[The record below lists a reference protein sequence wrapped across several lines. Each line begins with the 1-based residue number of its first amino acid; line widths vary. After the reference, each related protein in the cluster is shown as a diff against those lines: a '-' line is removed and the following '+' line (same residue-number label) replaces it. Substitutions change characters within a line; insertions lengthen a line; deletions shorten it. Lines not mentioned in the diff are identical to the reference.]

1 MAEYRFLLVEDQES
15 VRKSLVAMLDSFD
28 VDIIEASNGKEGVEV
43 LAKDPAFD
51 LIITDIDMPQMDGI
65 EFCTWLKAESVTQ
78 AIPIIIVSSFDSD
91 IEIDRGFQVGASAY
105 VSKGEVKELLPETVT
120 NILSESTFRRSQR
133 VLVVDDSALIR
144 KVLLDALLQDGFQV
158 VTAEHGKHALDVLH
172 ETDVDLIL
180 SDIMMPKMD
189 GYALCEAVK
198 KDPRLAP
205 IPFIAMSVKEKR
217 RHMKKSIQR
226 GAAAYIV
233 KPFRIDELIILIER
247 ILSDQFLLLLKE
259 KENLTMERDM
269 ILAGITSLINA
280 LEARDSYTKGH
291 SESVATIVTGMA
303 ELGGMDQKK
312 IERLTFGARLH
323 DIGKIGV
330 PDALLFKRGKLTK
343 DEYDQIKLHSEMG
356 SNILAPIPSLADV
369 LPLVM
374 HHHERFDG
382 RGYPHGLKGEEIP
395 LWARMTDVAEAFDSM
410 SSDRPYRKGM
420 EFEHIMMVIKDV
432 RGSQLCPDCVDLFLK
447 WTLANGFPVQH
458 PRGLHFD
465 PS

>member
-1 MAEYRFLLVEDQES
+1 
-15 VRKSLVAMLDSFD
+15 
-28 VDIIEASNGKEGVEV
+28 
-43 LAKDPAFD
+43 
-51 LIITDIDMPQMDGI
+51 
-65 EFCTWLKAESVTQ
+65 
-78 AIPIIIVSSFDSD
+78 
-91 IEIDRGFQVGASAY
+91 
-105 VSKGEVKELLPETVT
+105 
-120 NILSESTFRRSQR
+120 
-133 VLVVDDSALIR
+133 
-144 KVLLDALLQDGFQV
+144 
-158 VTAEHGKHALDVLH
+158 
-172 ETDVDLIL
+172 
-180 SDIMMPKMD
+180 
-189 GYALCEAVK
+189 
-198 KDPRLAP
+198 
-205 IPFIAMSVKEKR
+205 KEKR

-233 KPFRIDELIILIER
+233 KPFRIEELIILIER
-247 ILSDQFLLLLKE
+247 ILSDQFLLLLKQ

-395 LWARMTDVAEAFDSM
+395 LWARMTAVADTFDAM